1 MYDPS
6 EALLQLGLYDYVW
19 GNPTLLQTYNANVQ
33 AQKAREEQNRYN
45 TMWKQ
50 IEMAKMQSEKDKAN
64 ALKLN
69 ELNKEFDELQ
79 YKLTQT
85 QDPLEMAWISKQMRK
100 VRADAAAQGM
110 TLRGEDKEFDKSYK
124 DNRQYNDD
132 LNAFKKGLKRNFKTE
147 AEKNAELDRIDNAVR
162 PDGSKFRDKDIIEM
176 RKDVSG
182 IDSQQAKNEAAVS
195 QSISSHVGEKTKKQL
210 SDADLMSDANAAIT
224 ASSKPSSL
232 SSEVKQ
238 KIRELGYTWN
248 GAQWVK

>member
-19 GNPTLLQTYNANVQ
+19 GNPSLLQTYNSNVQ
-33 AQKAREEQNRYN
+33 AQKARDEQNKYN

-50 IEMAKMQSEKDKAN
+50 IELAKMQNEKDKAN

-100 VRADAAAQGM
+100 VRDDAAAQGM
-110 TLRGEDKEFDKSYK
+110 ALRGEDKEFDKSYK
-124 DNRQYNDD
+124 DNRQYNDN

-147 AEKNAELDRIDNAVR
+147 AEKNAELAKIDES
-162 PDGSKFRDKDIIEM
+162 GFRDKDIIEM
-176 RKDVSG
+176 RKEISG

-195 QSISSHVGEKTKKQL
+195 QSISSHVGKKTTEQL
-210 SDADLMSDANAAIT
+210 NNADLLSQATAAIS
-224 ASSKPSSL
+224 ANSRPSSL
-232 SSEVKQ
+232 SAEVKQ
-238 KIRELGYTWN
+238 KIRELGYSWN
-248 GAQWVK
+248 GTQWVK

>member
-19 GNPTLLQTYNANVQ
+19 GNPSLLQTYNANIQ
-33 AQKAREEQNRYN
+33 AQKAREEQNKYN

-50 IEMAKMQSEKDKAN
+50 IEMAKMQNEKDKAN

-110 TLRGEDKEFDKSYK
+110 ALRGEDTEFDKSYK
-124 DNRQYNDD
+124 ENRQYNDN
-132 LNAFKKGLKRNFKTE
+132 LNAFKKGLKRNFKSE
-147 AEKNAELDRIDNAVR
+147 AEKNAELAKIEKS
-162 PDGSKFRDKDIIEM
+162 GFRDKDIIDMTKEI
-176 RKDVSG
+176 SG
-182 IDSQQAKNEAAVS
+182 IESQQAKNDAAVS
-195 QSISSHVGEKTKKQL
+195 QSISTHVGKKTTEKLDEKDKAAEAKKKH
-210 SDADLMSDANAAIT
+210 D
-224 ASSKPSSL
+224 
-232 SSEVKQ
+232 
-238 KIRELGYTWN
+238 LGYALATDEQELYDKYY
-248 GAQWVK
+248 GGK

>member
-19 GNPTLLQTYNANVQ
+19 GNPALLQTYNANVQ
-33 AQKAREEQNRYN
+33 AAKAREEQNRYN

-50 IEMAKMQSEKDKAN
+50 IEMAKMQNEKDKAN

-85 QDPLEMAWISKQMRK
+85 QDPLEMAWIQKQMRK
-100 VRADAAAQGM
+100 VRADAVAQGM
-110 TLRGEDKEFDKSYK
+110 ALRGEDSSFDKSYSE
-124 DNRQYNDD
+124 NRQYNED

-147 AEKNAELDRIDNAVR
+147 AEKEAELAKI
-162 PDGSKFRDKDIIEM
+162 DGSGFRDKDIIEM
-176 RKDVSG
+176 RKEISG
-182 IDSQQAKNEAAVS
+182 IDSQQAKNEAAIS
-195 QSISSHVGEKTKKQL
+195 QSISSHAGEKTKEQL
-210 SDADLMSDANAAIT
+210 TNADLMAKANTAIT
-224 ASSKPSSL
+224 ANSRPSSL
-232 SSEVKQ
+232 TPEIRQ
-238 KIRELGYTWN
+238 KIRGLGYTWN

>member
-19 GNPTLLQTYNANVQ
+19 GNPSLLQTYNANVQ

-50 IEMAKMQSEKDKAN
+50 IEMAKMQNEKDKAN

-85 QDPLEMAWISKQMRK
+85 QDPLEMAWINKQMRK

-110 TLRGEDKEFDKSYK
+110 ALRGEDTEFDKSYK
-124 DNRQYNDD
+124 DNRQYNDN

-147 AEKNAELDRIDNAVR
+147 AEKEAELAKI
-162 PDGSKFRDKDIIEM
+162 DGSKFRDKDIIEM
-176 RKDVSG
+176 HKEISG

-195 QSISSHVGEKTKKQL
+195 QSISSHVGKKTTEALEDQDLTNKANEAIRLGTSPSELDEKVR
-210 SDADLMSDANAAIT
+210 N
-224 ASSKPSSL
+224 
-232 SSEVKQ
+232 
-238 KIRELGYTWN
+238 KIREMKYTWN
-248 GAQWVK
+248 GQWRQR

>member
-19 GNPTLLQTYNANVQ
+19 GNPSLLQTYNANVQ
-33 AQKAREEQNRYN
+33 AQKARDDQNRYN

-50 IEMAKMQSEKDKAN
+50 IEMAKMQNEKDKAN

-110 TLRGEDKEFDKSYK
+110 TLRGEDKEFDKSYNE
-124 DNRQYNDD
+124 NRQYNDN
-132 LNAFKKGLKRNFKTE
+132 LNAFKKGLKRSFKSE
-147 AEKNAELDRIDNAVR
+147 AEKNAELAKIDNS
-162 PDGSKFRDKDIIEM
+162 GFRDKDIIEM
-176 RKDVSG
+176 RKEISG
-182 IDSQQAKNEAAVS
+182 IDSQQAKNAAAVS
-195 QSISSHVGEKTKKQL
+195 QSISSHVGKKTTEALDEKDKAAKAKKKADAGYAL
-210 SDADLMSDANAAIT
+210 ST
-224 ASSKPSSL
+224 
-232 SSEVKQ
+232 EEQ
-238 KIRELGYTWN
+238 ELVDKYYG
-248 GAQWVK
+248 GK

>member
-19 GNPTLLQTYNANVQ
+19 GNPSLLQTYNSNVQ
-33 AQKAREEQNRYN
+33 SQKARDDQNAYN

-50 IEMAKMQSEKDKAN
+50 IELAKMQNEKDKAN

-85 QDPLEMAWISKQMRK
+85 QDPLEMAWIQKQMRK

-110 TLRGEDKEFDKSYK
+110 ALRGEDSAFDKSYNE
-124 DNRQYNDD
+124 NRQYNED
-132 LNAFKKGLKRNFKTE
+132 LNAFKKGLKRSFKSE
-147 AEKNAELDRIDNAVR
+147 AEKNAELAKIDNS
-162 PDGSKFRDKDIIEM
+162 GFRDKDIIDM
-176 RKDVSG
+176 RKEISG

-195 QSISSHVGEKTKKQL
+195 QSISSHIGKKTTENLEAQ
-210 SDADLMSDANAAIT
+210 DLANQASEAIRLGK
-224 ASSKPSSL
+224 KPSEL
-232 SSEVKQ
+232 DDKVRN
-238 KIRELGYTWN
+238 KIREMGLTWD
-248 GAQWVK
+248 GVQWRQR

>member
-19 GNPTLLQTYNANVQ
+19 GNPSLLQTYNANVQ
-33 AQKAREEQNRYN
+33 AAKAREEQNKYN
-45 TMWKQ
+45 TLWKQ

-85 QDPLEMAWISKQMRK
+85 QDPLEVAWINKQMRK

-110 TLRGEDKEFDKSYK
+110 ALRGEDKEFDKSYNE
-124 DNRQYNDD
+124 NRQYNDN
-132 LNAFKKGLKRNFKTE
+132 LNAFKKGLKRNFKSE
-147 AEKNAELDRIDNAVR
+147 AEKNAELAKIDNS
-162 PDGSKFRDKDIIEM
+162 GFRDKDIIEM
-176 RKDVSG
+176 RKEISG

-195 QSISSHVGEKTKKQL
+195 QSISSHVGKKTTESLEEQ
-210 SDADLMSDANAAIT
+210 DLANKANEAIRLGT
-224 ASSKPSSL
+224 PPSEL
-232 SSEVKQ
+232 DDKVRN
-238 KIRELGYTWN
+238 KIREMKYTWN
-248 GAQWVK
+248 GQWRQR

>member
-33 AQKAREEQNRYN
+33 SQKARDEQHAYN

-50 IEMAKMQSEKDKAN
+50 IELAKMKNEKDKAN

-85 QDPLEMAWISKQMRK
+85 QDPLEMAWIQKQMRK

-110 TLRGEDKEFDKSYK
+110 SLRGEDNAFDASYAE
-124 DNRQYNDD
+124 NRQYNED
-132 LNAFKKGLKRNFKTE
+132 LNAFKKSLKRSFKTE
-147 AEKNAELDRIDNAVR
+147 AEKNAELAKI
-162 PDGSKFRDKDIIEM
+162 DGSNFRDKDIIDM
-176 RKDVSG
+176 RKEISG
-182 IDSQQAKNEAAVS
+182 IDSQQAKNAAAVS
-195 QSISSHVGEKTKKQL
+195 QSISSHAGKKTTEALEEK
-210 SDADLMSDANAAIT
+210 DLENKALEAIRLGT
-224 ASSKPSSL
+224 PPSAL
-232 SSEVKQ
+232 EDKVRT
-238 KIRELGYTWN
+238 KIRELNRTWN
-248 GAQWVK
+248 GKQWSER

>member
-19 GNPTLLQTYNANVQ
+19 GNPSLLQTYNANVQ

-50 IEMAKMQSEKDKAN
+50 IEMAKMQNEKDKAN

-85 QDPLEMAWISKQMRK
+85 QDPLEMAWIQKQMRK
-100 VRADAAAQGM
+100 VKADAGAQGM
-110 TLRGEDKEFDKSYK
+110 TLRGEDSSFDKSYSE
-124 DNRQYNDD
+124 NRQYNKD

-147 AEKNAELDRIDNAVR
+147 AEKEAELAKI
-162 PDGSKFRDKDIIEM
+162 DGSGFRDKDIIEM
-176 RKDVSG
+176 RKDISG
-182 IDSQQAKNEAAVS
+182 IDSQQAKNEAAIS
-195 QSISSHVGEKTKKQL
+195 QSISSHIGKKTTENLEEQDKKKKL
-210 SDADLMSDANAAIT
+210 AESGRKKIANGQPGRVTIAEQT
-224 ASSKPSSL
+224 AMD
-232 SSEVKQ
+232 E
-238 KIRELGYTWN
+238 GY
-248 GAQWVK
+248 

>member
-19 GNPTLLQTYNANVQ
+19 GNPSLLQTYNANIQ
-33 AQKAREEQNRYN
+33 AQKARDEQNKYN

-50 IEMAKMQSEKDKAN
+50 IELAKMQNEKDKAN

-85 QDPLEMAWISKQMRK
+85 QDPLEMAWINKQMRK

-110 TLRGEDKEFDKSYK
+110 ALRGEDTEFDKSYNE
-124 DNRQYNDD
+124 NRQYNDN
-132 LNAFKKGLKRNFKTE
+132 LNAFKKGLKRSFKSE
-147 AEKNAELDRIDNAVR
+147 AEKNAELAKIDNS
-162 PDGSKFRDKDIIEM
+162 GFRDKDIIEM
-176 RKDVSG
+176 RKEISG

-195 QSISSHVGEKTKKQL
+195 QSISSHAGKKTTEQL
-210 SDADLMSDANAAIT
+210 NNADLIAQANTAIST
-224 ASSKPSSL
+224 NARPSSL
-232 SSEVKQ
+232 SDEVKQ

>member
-19 GNPTLLQTYNANVQ
+19 GNPSLLQTYNANVQ

-110 TLRGEDKEFDKSYK
+110 TLRGEDKEFDKSYNE
-124 DNRQYNDD
+124 NRQYNDN
-132 LNAFKKGLKRNFKTE
+132 LNAFKKGLKRNFKSE
-147 AEKNAELDRIDNAVR
+147 AEKNAELAKIDNS
-162 PDGSKFRDKDIIEM
+162 GFRDKDIIEM
-176 RKDVSG
+176 RKEISG
-182 IDSQQAKNEAAVS
+182 IDSQQAKNNAAVS
-195 QSISSHVGEKTKKQL
+195 QSISSHVGKKTTEKLDEKDKAADAKKKH
-210 SDADLMSDANAAIT
+210 DAGYALATDEQELYD
-224 ASSKPSSL
+224 KYYG
-232 SSEVKQ
+232 VK
-238 KIRELGYTWN
+238 
-248 GAQWVK
+248 

>member
-19 GNPTLLQTYNANVQ
+19 GNPSLLQTYNANVQ

-124 DNRQYNDD
+124 DNRQYNDN
-132 LNAFKKGLKRNFKTE
+132 LNAFKKGLKRNFKSE
-147 AEKNAELDRIDNAVR
+147 AEKNAELAKIDNS
-162 PDGSKFRDKDIIEM
+162 GFRDKDIIEM
-176 RKDVSG
+176 RKEISG
-182 IDSQQAKNEAAVS
+182 IDSQQAKNDAAVS
-195 QSISSHVGEKTKKQL
+195 QSISTHVGKKTTEALDEKDKAAEAKKKH
-210 SDADLMSDANAAIT
+210 D
-224 ASSKPSSL
+224 
-232 SSEVKQ
+232 
-238 KIRELGYTWN
+238 LGYSLATDEQELYDKYY
-248 GAQWVK
+248 GVK

>member
-19 GNPTLLQTYNANVQ
+19 GNPSLLQTYNANVQ
-33 AQKAREEQNRYN
+33 AQKAREDQNRYN

-110 TLRGEDKEFDKSYK
+110 TLRGEDKEFDKSYNE
-124 DNRQYNDD
+124 NRQYNDN
-132 LNAFKKGLKRNFKTE
+132 LNAFKKGLKRSFKSE
-147 AEKNAELDRIDNAVR
+147 AEKNAELAKIDNS
-162 PDGSKFRDKDIIEM
+162 GFRDKDIIDM
-176 RKDVSG
+176 RKEISG

-195 QSISSHVGEKTKKQL
+195 QSISSHVGKKTTETLDLNDVLTRSKQPGYV
-210 SDADLMSDANAAIT
+210 
-224 ASSKPSSL
+224 PSS
-232 SSEVKQ
+232 EDKVIAK
-238 KIRELGYTWN
+238 KNGYFWDKKLGFVR
-248 GAQWVK
+248 AK